1 MEANAQANLP
11 LREATFLIMLSLAQ
25 EPKHGYAI
33 MKEVQVLS
41 KKRVKLSTSTL
52 YGAIKRLLAQEW
64 IERVDEERA
73 GENGRARK
81 AYRLSTLGERI
92 LSAEVRRLEALVATA
107 QREMM
112 GARA

>member
-11 LREATFLIMLSLAQ
+11 LTETTFFIMLSLAQ

-33 MKEVQVLS
+33 MKEVQELS
-41 KKRVKLSTSTL
+41 EKRVKLSTSTL
-52 YGAIKRLLAQEW
+52 YGAVKRLLTQEW
-64 IERVDEERA
+64 IERVDEEGA